1 MAGVTIGLLGGF
13 SASAGGEAVPDGAW
27 RLKKARELVKLLALA
42 RGHRLHREQAMD
54 ALWPDLDPGAAANNL
69 NQAVHVAR
77 KALGTG
83 AIEGRDGLLRLVAEV
98 DVERFEEAGAAA
110 LRARSVQAARAAL
123 ALYGGELLP
132 ENRYD
137 DFAAAPREELE
148 ALADELSR
156 VLDGDGGRFRL
167 PADASTFVGR
177 RHELAELKAR
187 LGHGRLL
194 TLTGTGGA
202 GKTRLA
208 LELARSV
215 EGEFADGAA
224 FVELAPVAVPSR
236 VVGAVA
242 AALDLQPLPGQA
254 LEEALVGL
262 VTPRELLLVLDNCEH
277 VLEASATLAGALLR
291 TSPRLT
297 LLVTTREP
305 LRLPGEMVFR
315 VPSLGIPDPEH
326 LPGAAELA
334 GYESVSL
341 FVERAAAVAPGFT
354 LDDGNAA
361 DVARICFRLDGLPLA
376 LELAAGRVGG
386 LSPAAIAARLDD
398 RFRLLRAG
406 ASHAPTRQQT
416 LEATLRWSN
425 DLLEPDE
432 RVLFRRLGVFAGGF
446 ELGAAEAVCSGD
458 LLGLPEVADVLGRLV
473 EKSLVSVEDRGP
485 DRRYRLLE
493 TVRLYAREQLSEAG
507 EARALAAGHAYWALA
522 LAEAVR
528 DTPALDR
535 EASNMRAALDTLS
548 SLDPQGALRLCTALM
563 PFWVRRIDLEEAQ
576 RRFAEALEA
585 APEHTLARA
594 DALLAASAVGLRS
607 GALPGGL
614 ARAEESLE
622 VAVAVGDPSAEWRA
636 LQRLAD
642 FGAAWDDGETAMRYL
657 ERALALAR
665 REGFSGAEA
674 LGVYTLGVAHWLI
687 GEPDEAEACL
697 DESLELFR
705 ALAGS
710 PERIPSPLNI
720 NEARFAGVQGVLGPR
735 LVFEE
740 TLQPF
745 MEMSTDAAAGY
756 VLANHSGIARMRG
769 DLGRARA
776 LIDESER
783 VFAALEETRGL
794 AAALVR
800 KAYLE
805 LAEGALGAARDALWR
820 ALELRRSVND
830 RRGVGIALAGLGLI
844 DTVAGDLERAES
856 ELGDARDLFRRAGDR
871 WGLASTLWRTADL
884 EIVRS
889 RFDEADEA
897 LVEAISV
904 VGATQRAR
912 WLGHTAF
919 SRAEV
924 ALARGDLTLAA
935 KRFDEARELYST
947 SKDHGGVAAVDER
960 RAAVL
965 HPR

>member
-83 AIEGRDGLLRLVAEV
+83 AIEGRDGLLMLVAEV
-98 DVERFEEAGAAA
+98 DVERFEEAAAAA

-167 PADASTFVGR
+167 PADASSFVGR
-177 RHELAELKAR
+177 RHELAELKAL

-242 AALDLQPLPGQA
+242 AAFDLQPLPGQA

-262 VTPRELLLVLDNCEH
+262 VAPRELLLVLDNCEH

-416 LEATLRWSN
+416 LEATLRWSQ

-607 GALPGGL
+607 GACPAGL
-614 ARAEESLE
+614 RGPRRASRSPWPSVIRAQNGARSS
-622 VAVAVGDPSAEWRA
+622 GSPTS
-636 LQRLAD
+636 
-642 FGAAWDDGETAMRYL
+642 GSAWDDGETAMRYL

-710 PERIPSPLNI
+710 PERILSPLNI
-720 NEARFAGVQGVLGPR
+720 NEVRFAGVQGVLGPR

-745 MEMSTDAAAGY
+745 MEMSSRRGGRLRAREPLRRSPACAAT
-756 VLANHSGIARMRG
+756 SG
-769 DLGRARA
+769 GRAR
-776 LIDESER
+776 
-783 VFAALEETRGL
+783 
-794 AAALVR
+794 
-800 KAYLE
+800 
-805 LAEGALGAARDALWR
+805 
-820 ALELRRSVND
+820 
-830 RRGVGIALAGLGLI
+830 
-844 DTVAGDLERAES
+844 
-856 ELGDARDLFRRAGDR
+856 
-871 WGLASTLWRTADL
+871 
-884 EIVRS
+884 
-889 RFDEADEA
+889 
-897 LVEAISV
+897 
-904 VGATQRAR
+904 
-912 WLGHTAF
+912 
-919 SRAEV
+919 
-924 ALARGDLTLAA
+924 
-935 KRFDEARELYST
+935 
-947 SKDHGGVAAVDER
+947 
-960 RAAVL
+960 
-965 HPR
+965 